1 LIKYLKYKKK
11 MVKKLVPNPYIP
23 MLTKVKSI
31 ISENEVRDIKTLE
44 LEFQKEEEY
53 KAFDYIPGQFA
64 EISIIG
70 KGECPIGIASS
81 PTEEGTIKFTIKK
94 MGTVTSSFHNSDI
107 GDTIG
112 VRGPLGNG
120 WPMEELKGQNIVV
133 IGGGFAFS
141 TLRSLVLYVLDDK
154 HRKDYGDITVIYG
167 NRDSGEVLYRDVL
180 EEWEKRDDIN
190 VVLTID
196 REEEGWTR
204 KVGFVAAIVKEVAPS
219 PDNAVAIICG
229 PPIMIRTAVDELV
242 KIGWKDEKILNSLEM
257 RMKCGIG
264 KCGRCNIGEKFVCI
278 DGPVF
283 SLAELKK
290 MPNEY

>member
-1 LIKYLKYKKK
+1 
-11 MVKKLVPNPYIP
+11 VPNPYIP
-23 MLTKVKSI
+23 MLTKVKSMV
-31 ISENEVRDIKTLE
+31 SENKVNDIKTVE
-44 LEFQKEEEY
+44 LEFIKEEEY
-53 KAFDYIPGQFA
+53 KNFDYIPGQFA

-94 MGTVTSSFHNSDI
+94 MGTVTSAFHNSETGDI
-107 GDTIG
+107 IG

-120 WPMEELKGQNIVV
+120 WPMEELKGKNIVV

-141 TLRSLVLYVLDDK
+141 TLRSLVLYVLDEK
-154 HRKDYGDITVIYG
+154 HRKDYGNLTVIYG
-167 NRDSGEVLYRDVL
+167 NRDSGEVLYQDVL
-180 EEWEKRDDIN
+180 EEWEKRDDID

-219 PDNAVAIICG
+219 PNNAVAIICG

-242 KIGWKDEKILNSLEM
+242 KIGWKDEDILNSLEM

-264 KCGRCNIGEKFVCI
+264 KCGRCNIGSKFVCI

>member
-1 LIKYLKYKKK
+1 
-11 MVKKLVPNPYIP
+11 VPNPYIP
-23 MLTKVKSI
+23 MLTRIKSI
-31 ISENEVRDIKTLE
+31 ISENEVRDIKTIE
-44 LEFQKEEEY
+44 LEFQKKEEY

-180 EEWEKRDDIN
+180 EEWEKRDDIK

-242 KIGWKDEKILNSLEM
+242 KIGWKDEQILNSLEM

>member
-1 LIKYLKYKKK
+1 
-11 MVKKLVPNPYIP
+11 MPNPYIP
-23 MLTKVKSI
+23 MLTSVKNI
-31 ISENEVRDIKTLE
+31 VSENEVNDIKTLE
-44 LEFQKEEEY
+44 LAFKKEEDLNS
-53 KAFDYIPGQFA
+53 FNYIPGQFA
-64 EISIIG
+64 EISLIG

-81 PTEEGTIKFTIKK
+81 PTESGSIMFTIKK
-94 MGTVTSSFHNSDI
+94 MGTVTTGFHNVDTGDI
-107 GDTIG
+107 VG

-120 WPMEELKGQNIVV
+120 WPIEEMKGKNIVV

-141 TLRSLVLYVLDDK
+141 TLRSLVVYLLDAK
-154 HRKDYGDITVIYG
+154 YRKDYKEITVIYG
-167 NRDSGEVLYRDVL
+167 NRDAGEVLYRDIL

-204 KVGFVAAIVKEVAPS
+204 EVGFVAAVVNKVAPS
-219 PDNAVAIICG
+219 PDNAIAVVCG
-229 PPIMIRTAVDELV
+229 PPIMIRTAVAELV
-242 KIGWKDEKILNSLEM
+242 NLGWKDEQILNSLEM

-264 KCGRCNIGEKFVCI
+264 KCGRCNIGNKFVCI

-290 MPNEY
+290 LPNEY

>member
-1 LIKYLKYKKK
+1 
-11 MVKKLVPNPYIP
+11 MPNPYVP

-31 ISENEVRDIKTLE
+31 VSENKVRDIKTIE
-44 LEFQKEEEY
+44 LEFQKEDEY
-53 KAFDYIPGQFA
+53 KKFDYVPGQFA

-94 MGTVTSSFHNSDI
+94 MGTVTSALHNSDI

-120 WPMEELKGQNIVV
+120 WPMEELKGKNIVV

-141 TLRSLVLYVLDDK
+141 TLRSLVLYVLDKK
-154 HRKDYGDITVIYG
+154 HRKDYGDLTVIYG
-167 NRDSGEVLYRDVL
+167 NRDSGEVLYQDVL

-196 REEEGWTR
+196 REEEDWTR

-242 KIGWKDEKILNSLEM
+242 KIGWSDENILNSLEM

-264 KCGRCNIGEKFVCI
+264 KCGRCNIGSKFVCI

-290 MPNEY
+290 LPNEF

>member
-1 LIKYLKYKKK
+1 
-11 MVKKLVPNPYIP
+11 MPNIYTPR
-23 MLTKVKSI
+23 LTKVVSVVG
-31 ISENEVRDIKTLE
+31 ENVANDIKTIE
-44 LEFQKEEEY
+44 LEFVKEEEVVE
-53 KAFDYIPGQFA
+53 YIPGQFA
-64 EISIIG
+64 EISLIG

-81 PTEEGTIKFTIKK
+81 PTEGKNIKFTIKK
-94 MGTVTSSFHNSDI
+94 MGTVTSGFHALEV
-107 GDTIG
+107 GDTVGI
-112 VRGPLGNG
+112 RGPCGNG
-120 WPMEELKGQNIVV
+120 WPMEDMKGKNIVV

-141 TLRSLVLYVLDDK
+141 TLRSLVLYALDDK
-154 HRKDYGDITVIYG
+154 YRKDYKDITVIYG
-167 NRDSGEVLYRDVL
+167 NRDSGEVLYRDIL
-180 EEWEKRDDIN
+180 EEWDKRDDIK

-229 PPIMIRTAVDELV
+229 PPIMIRTAVAELV
-242 KIGWKDEKILNSLEM
+242 ELGWKDEQILNSLEM

-264 KCGRCNIGEKFVCI
+264 KCGRCNIGNKFVCV

>member
-1 LIKYLKYKKK
+1 
-11 MVKKLVPNPYIP
+11 MPNPYIP
-23 MLTKVKSI
+23 ILTKVKSMVT
-31 ISENEVRDIKTLE
+31 ENEANDIKTFE
-44 LEFQKEEEY
+44 LEFINEE
-53 KAFDYIPGQFA
+53 DYTNFNYVPGQFA

-94 MGTVTSSFHNSDI
+94 MGTVTSSFHNTDV
-107 GDTIG
+107 GDTFG

-120 WPMEELKGQNIVV
+120 WPMEELKGKNIVV

-141 TLRSLVLYVLDDK
+141 TLRSLILYVLDEK
-154 HRKDYGDITVIYG
+154 HRKDYGKITVIYG
-167 NRDSGEVLYRDVL
+167 NRNSGEVLYRDVL
-180 EEWEKRDDIN
+180 EDWEKRDDID

-219 PDNAVAIICG
+219 SDNAVAVVCG
-229 PPIMIRTAVDELV
+229 PPIMIKTAQAELE
-242 KIGWKDEKILNSLEM
+242 KLNWKDEQILNSLEM

-283 SLAELKK
+283 SLAELKQ
-290 MPNEY
+290 MPKEH

>member
-1 LIKYLKYKKK
+1 
-11 MVKKLVPNPYIP
+11 MPNPYIP
-23 MLTKVKSI
+23 MLTKIKSMAT
-31 ISENEVRDIKTLE
+31 ENEVNDIKTFE
-44 LEFQKEEEY
+44 LEFVKEEEY
-53 KAFDYIPGQFA
+53 KAFDYVPGQFA

-94 MGTVTSSFHNSDI
+94 MGTVTSTFHNSDI

-120 WPMEELKGQNIVV
+120 WPMEELKGKNIVV

-154 HRKDYGDITVIYG
+154 YRKDYGNITVIYG
-167 NRDSGEVLYRDVL
+167 NRNSGEVLYRDVL
-180 EEWEKRDDIN
+180 EEWEKRDDIDI
-190 VVLTID
+190 VLTID

-204 KVGFVAAIVKEVAPS
+204 KVGFVAAVVKEVAPS
-219 PDNAVAIICG
+219 SVNAIAVVCG
-229 PPIMIRTAVDELV
+229 PPIMIKTAQNELE
-242 KIGWKDEKILNSLEM
+242 KLDWKDDQILNSLEM

-264 KCGRCNIGEKFVCI
+264 KCGRCNIGEKFVCV

-283 SLAELKK
+283 SLAELKE
-290 MPNEY
+290 MPKEH

>member
-1 LIKYLKYKKK
+1 
-11 MVKKLVPNPYIP
+11 MPNPYIP
-23 MLTKVKSI
+23 MLTKVKSVV
-31 ISENEVRDIKTLE
+31 SENEVNDIKTFE
-44 LEFQKEEEY
+44 LEFVKEEEY
-53 KAFDYIPGQFA
+53 KAFEYVPGQFA

-94 MGTVTSSFHNSDI
+94 MGTVTSSFHNCDI

-120 WPMEELKGQNIVV
+120 WPMEELKGKNIVV

-154 HRKDYGDITVIYG
+154 NRKDYKNITVIYG
-167 NRDSGEVLYRDVL
+167 NRDSSEVLYQDVL
-180 EEWEKRDDIN
+180 EEWEKRDDIE

-204 KVGFVAAIVKEVAPS
+204 KVGFVAAIVKGVAPS

-242 KIGWKDEKILNSLEM
+242 KIGWKDEQILNSLEM

>member
-1 LIKYLKYKKK
+1 
-11 MVKKLVPNPYIP
+11 MPSPYIP

-31 ISENEVRDIKTLE
+31 VSENKIKDIKTIE
-44 LEFQKEEEY
+44 LEFQNEKEY
-53 KAFDYIPGQFA
+53 KSFDYIPGQFA

-94 MGTVTSSFHNSDI
+94 MGTVTSMFHRSDI

-120 WPMEELKGQNIVV
+120 WPMEELKGKNIVV

-141 TLRSLVLYVLDDK
+141 TLRSLILYVLDEK
-154 HRKDYGDITVIYG
+154 HRKDYGDLTVIYG
-167 NRDSGEVLYRDVL
+167 NRDSSEVLYQDVL
-180 EEWEKRDDIN
+180 EDWEKRDDIK

-242 KIGWKDEKILNSLEM
+242 KIGWKDEHILNSLEM

-264 KCGRCNIGEKFVCI
+264 KCGRCNIGSKFVCI

-290 MPNEY
+290 LPNEF